1 MIAECLLIRDE
12 NHLLLEH
19 LICNAIA
26 GVQHFFI
33 YDNMSRV
40 PVTDFL
46 RENARE
52 FLNICTVARYQ
63 GRDDLQINCYNDYVS
78 EHREIEWTLF
88 CDTDEILV
96 GNIRDA
102 VAEFGS
108 VYNCLSF
115 SPILHGC
122 NGHLQRPRGGTMQE
136 LYGADI
142 LSRAHHWYKVCA
154 KTADITE
161 ERVHNNTMNN
171 KRMVYLTA
179 DNCPHCVLHHY
190 RFRSFEDYLLKFQRG
205 RANPNKDR
213 WWKPHIR
220 DFFALHK
227 NIRPDNP
234 EVVSLM
240 QKYGVNIDTQ
250 QEYNN

>member
-40 PVTDFL
+40 PVWEFL

-122 NGHLQRPRGGTMQE
+122 NGHLQRPSGGTMQE
-136 LYGADI
+136 LYAADI

-161 ERVHNNTMNN
+161 EGVHNNTMNN

-179 DNCPHCVLHHY
+179 DNCPQCVLHHY
-190 RFRSFEDYLLKFQRG
+190 RFRSFEDFLLKFQRG

-234 EVVSLM
+234 EVVQLM